1 MGVKPGR
8 RGAKAGE
15 MPDPRAAPRHFA
27 ETLAPSDVFY
37 TRFRRGA
44 TYALALVAAT
54 LAIGTIGYRAF
65 EHMTWLDAFHQ
76 SALLLSG
83 MGPVVD
89 MKSIGGKIFD
99 SVYALFCGVIL
110 LASTGLMF
118 APVIHRILHRFHI
131 EDAADR

>member
-8 RGAKAGE
+8 RSARAGE
-15 MPDPRAAPRHFA
+15 SADLRATPRRFA

-44 TYALALVAAT
+44 TYALALVCST
-54 LAIGTIGYRAF
+54 LAVGMIGYRAF
-65 EHMTWLDAFHQ
+65 EHMSWLDAFHQ

-89 MKSIGGKIFD
+89 IKSIGGKIFD

>member
-8 RGAKAGE
+8 GGAKGE
-15 MPDPRAAPRHFA
+15 ALDQRVAPRRS
-27 ETLAPSDVFY
+27 ETLAPSNVFY

-44 TYALALVAAT
+44 SYALAVVAGT
-54 LAIGTIGYRAF
+54 LAIGMVGYRAF
-65 EHMTWLDAFHQ
+65 EHMSWLDAFHQ

-89 MKSIGGKIFD
+89 IKSTGGKIFD
-99 SVYALFCGVIL
+99 GVYALFCGVIL
-110 LASTGLMF
+110 LAATGLMF
-118 APVIHRILHRFHI
+118 APVIHRILHKFHI